1 MVHVLH
7 RMWVA
12 LNTPSDFYN
21 DWYGGVTNQLGH
33 TAIGAAFAALI
44 CVLFGVLFG
53 VMPFKWIVFAGILGF
68 YGFGIEGGHQQSPAI
83 DGILD
88 TYFIM
93 CGVSIVLFSL
103 SQVGVTTDGVH
114 LILHE
119 GPALIGLGV
128 TTLSLIAYAIPRAIR
143 EYRSNSDGN

>member
-1 MVHVLH
+1 MEIIR
-7 RMWVA
+7 RMWA
-12 LNTPSDFYN
+12 DLNTPSDFHA
-21 DWYGGVTNQLGH
+21 DWYGGGSNQLAH
-33 TAIGAAFAALI
+33 VAIGAAFAALI
-44 CVLFGVLFG
+44 CILFGVVFG
-53 VMPFKWIVFAGILGF
+53 VMPDKWLVFAGILGF

-83 DGILD
+83 DGIWD

-103 SQVGVTTDGVH
+103 SQVGVTPAGVH

-128 TTLSLIAYAIPRAIR
+128 TTLSLIAYVIPRAIR
-143 EYRSNSDGN
+143 QYRSN